1 VKTACV
7 RCGRINEGHAA
18 VCQQCKDSQPAN
30 ERPYDSADWKR
41 RSARFLRGKLC
52 VLCERTGLSI
62 PATVADHFPLTRKEL
77 LALGIET
84 PDDEKHLRP
93 LCASCHSRF
102 GRKTRMQFDN
112 DPA

>member
-1 VKTACV
+1 MKTACV
-7 RCGRINEGHAA
+7 RCGRIIEGRRP
-18 VCQQCKDSQPAN
+18 VCDECKASQPAN

-52 VLCERTGLSI
+52 ALCSRHGLSI
-62 PATVADHFPLTRKEL
+62 PATVADHYPLTRKEL
-77 LALGIET
+77 LAQGIET
-84 PDDEKHLRP
+84 PDEEKYLRP
-93 LCASCHSRF
+93 LCASCHSRY